1 MKLTGKCRED
11 FEKYFILNLYQ
22 DRIQHTAFSHRY
34 DMLEA
39 FYTQPQSMQYGVYVD
54 FFDGVGIYV
63 MSNMFSIERDIVS
76 EFIGQVETISS
87 IWNSIEQT
95 RPEARTAAIEKANE
109 IYNKQEIIKNI
120 TKPNANIL

>member
-34 DMLEA
+34 DILEA

-54 FFDGVGIYV
+54 FFDSVGI
-63 MSNMFSIERDIVS
+63 NIEITNDNKDIKTFWVDINAK
-76 EFIGQVETISS
+76 ETDDVEL
-87 IWNSIEQT
+87 NS
-95 RPEARTAAIEKANE
+95 RPEARTAAVEKANE
-109 IYNKQEIIKNI
+109 LRNAQLNK
-120 TKPNANIL
+120 